1 MIRVESLSKRY
12 GDLQAVDRVSFELRE
27 GEIYGLLGPNGAG
40 KTTTLSM
47 VCGLLQ
53 PDEGRVLYGEV
64 DLASDPLMVKR
75 DLGVVPQEVA
85 LYEELTAKEN
95 LRFWGGLYGLGGAK
109 LNDAVAAVLEQVGL
123 TGKADQKVK
132 TFSGGMKRRLN
143 LSMGLVHSPRVVM
156 MDEPTVGIDPQ
167 ARANIL
173 DVVRDIAKGGTT
185 VLYTTHY
192 LEEAEE
198 FCDRIAIMDHGKILA
213 EGTLDELN
221 RLLGEGEIV
230 TVRGVFDTD
239 VVQDGL
245 RDLESV
251 HVIGLEQD
259 RLVLSTAADGAGA
272 VQLLSRLLGGELDVR
287 GVSIQ
292 PPSLNGLFLKLTGR
306 ELRD

>member
-1 MIRVESLSKRY
+1 MILVEGLCKRY
-12 GDLQAVDRVSFELRE
+12 GDLQAVDRVSFELRQ

-47 VCGLLQ
+47 VSGLLR
-53 PDEGRVLYGEV
+53 PDEGRVLYDGV
-64 DLASDPLMVKR
+64 DLAADPIGVKQ

-85 LYEELTAKEN
+85 LYEELTGREN
-95 LRFWGGLYGLGGAK
+95 LRFWGGLYGLTGGK
-109 LNDAVAAVLEQVGL
+109 LKDAVTAALELVGL
-123 TGKADQKVK
+123 TGKADDKVNQY
-132 TFSGGMKRRLN
+132 SGGMKRRLN
-143 LSMGLVHSPRVVM
+143 LSMGLVHRPRVVM

-173 DVVRDIAKGGTT
+173 DVVRDIAKTGTT

-192 LEEAEE
+192 LEEAEQ

-213 EGTLDELN
+213 EGTLDELK
-221 RLLGEGEIV
+221 RMLGEREIV
-230 TVRGVFDTD
+230 TVRGSFDAGGI
-239 VVQDGL
+239 QERL
-245 RDLESV
+245 RDLDSV
-251 HVIGLEQD
+251 QVITVEDD
-259 RLVLSTAADGAGA
+259 RMVLSASGEGAGA
-272 VQLLSRLLGGELDVR
+272 VQLLSRILDGDLDVE